1 VPAITRRSIFY
12 SLSAKY
18 TGRIIEVPVGVL
30 WGVAFMPSRRVASKY
45 IALAHINPIV
55 CLRCGGKARA
65 VWHSPLP
72 AGLEG
77 ELRTFECEDCGKK
90 TKMIIEEKITAD
102 TEAI

>member
-1 VPAITRRSIFY
+1 
-12 SLSAKY
+12 
-18 TGRIIEVPVGVL
+18 
-30 WGVAFMPSRRVASKY
+30 MPSRRVASKY

-55 CLRCGGKARA
+55 CPRCGGKARA

-90 TKMIIEEKITAD
+90 MKMIIEEKITAD

>member
-55 CLRCGGKARA
+55 CRRCGGKARA

-77 ELRTFECEDCGKK
+77 EVRTFECEDCGKK